1 MTAFKTLVSISAL
14 FAACAGFQPAAVAQ
28 TAKQASLG
36 SAKPA
41 TALSWACQSKVVE
54 IAPVS
59 DDTNGRATAWVMV
72 HRVKGEIIAAERVS
86 EREVEQ
92 IRRLPC
98 QGDRLE
104 APPPLVG

>member
-1 MTAFKTLVSISAL
+1 MAAFGTLLSISTL
-14 FAACAGFQPAAVAQ
+14 FAACAGFEAGAGAQ
-28 TAKQASLG
+28 AAKQASLA
-36 SAKPA
+36 SMKPT
-41 TALSWACQSKVVE
+41 TASSWACQSKVVE

-59 DDTNGRATAWVMV
+59 EDTNGGATAWVMV